1 VSEWLKVS
9 VLKTDVRRRTGG
21 SNPPSS
27 VVGVL
32 RLVWCLSST
41 ETQWSLSLLSFFEV
55 SKRDLFS
62 VEWVSWSVSLGSVE
76 TRNTLHLFDLYGV
89 STLILVERDSL
100 YTRVWTLFTLDIST
114 RSLVTLRGVYVFSVE
129 YLSTRSR
136 VEVLSRESVYVL
148 SFLSMDEI
156 SGVYLLY
163 VEYVSMPYV
172 FYVYD
177 GIGTLRSIS
186 LLGVL

>member
-1 VSEWLKVS
+1 
-9 VLKTDVRRRTGG
+9 
-21 SNPPSS
+21 
-27 VVGVL
+27 
-32 RLVWCLSST
+32 
-41 ETQWSLSLLSFFEV
+41 
-55 SKRDLFS
+55 
-62 VEWVSWSVSLGSVE
+62 
-76 TRNTLHLFDLYGV
+76 
-89 STLILVERDSL
+89 
-100 YTRVWTLFTLDIST
+100 
-114 RSLVTLRGVYVFSVE
+114 VTLRGVYVFSVE